1 MSLPYSALLELI
13 AKSVM
18 GTHVPNREA
27 WDTWLALVDRNHIA
41 WSDQAL
47 VEVLETWSNARR
59 KGALFLS
66 APEATQLRRD
76 MESKLLA
83 RTSPQGLDMEKAW
96 ALAIEL
102 KLTELQRD
110 LEEHSSW
117 PAIDIVSG
125 WRLKPLEVDRRSS
138 KDKGTTLTH
147 DLLDR
152 RFNEVFLHLLAQGLP
167 LPKDAL
173 NWATPATFEALI
185 KAGAVAHPNT
195 LEFWN
200 RRFQDGRL
208 YREEWEA
215 LQTQLKQWQPLD
227 QTTEQ
232 TSLTQGLNA
241 ALRRPNLK
249 WPDVAGHLKQLKA
262 FSNEMAAL
270 TMEAHL
276 PNGQLA
282 NIPVVGAM
290 ALAKLRHHE
299 SSQCAGKL
307 FSEFMEL
314 VKSLP
319 QLNLDPN
326 QQFGG
331 LRLGSLLKLATL
343 AHLTQNTV
351 HVKKLSEILS
361 NWDPELPELAYVR
374 IMETYTNLMQD
385 RSGDRR
391 LAIDIQVRSA
401 FHYLVPFSDANLSF
415 YSEVSFKVSQEF
427 VAQLLATPSFYQR
440 SLWHLWQK
448 SLVRDMDHQAL
459 MAKWLNRSCILNSPS
474 ALLIA
479 GAKLEETNLAAL
491 VESII
496 VKALKAEALKGTW
509 TSNQLTNDSYFQEI
523 WSAFKASHPKKA
535 EDLLHVLQSAD
546 RLKTLKK
553 VAAPAPPRHRFRG

>member
-1 MSLPYSALLELI
+1 MSLPSSALLELI
-13 AKSVM
+13 AQNVM
-18 GTHVPNREA
+18 GTHVPHREA
-27 WDTWLALVDRNHIA
+27 WDTWLALVDRNHIT

-59 KGALFLS
+59 KGFLFVNT
-66 APEATQLRRD
+66 PEATQLRRD

-83 RTSPQGLDMEKAW
+83 RTSLQGLDVEKTW
-96 ALAIEL
+96 ALAVEL
-102 KLTELQRD
+102 NLTELQRD
-110 LEEHSSW
+110 LEEHPSW
-117 PAIDIVSG
+117 PTIDIVSG

-138 KDKGTTLTH
+138 KDKATTLVH

-152 RFNEVFLHLLAQGLP
+152 RFNEIFLHLLAQGLP

-173 NWATPATFEALI
+173 NWATVTTFEALI

-195 LEFWN
+195 LEVWS
-200 RRFQDGRL
+200 RRFQDNRIH
-208 YREEWEA
+208 REEWES

-227 QTTEQ
+227 QAAEQ
-232 TSLTQGLNA
+232 AGLTQGLNA

-249 WPDVAGHLKQLKA
+249 WSDVAGHLNQLKTC
-262 FSNEMAAL
+262 SNEVAAL
-270 TMEAHL
+270 TMDAHL

-282 NIPVVGAM
+282 TIPVIGVM

-331 LRLGSLLKLATL
+331 LRLGSLLKLANL

-361 NWDPELPELAYVR
+361 NWDPELSELACVR
-374 IMETYTNLMQD
+374 MMETYTHLMQD
-385 RSGDRR
+385 RSSDRR

-401 FHYLVPFSDANLSF
+401 FHYLVPFSDVNLSS
-415 YSEVSFKVSQEF
+415 YREVRFKVSQDF
-427 VAQLLATPSFYQR
+427 VAQLLATPSFYQ
-440 SLWHLWQK
+440 SSMWHLWEK
-448 SLVRDMDHQAL
+448 SIVRHPDHQAL
-459 MAKWLNRSCILNSPS
+459 MAKWLNRPSILNSPS

-509 TSNQLTNDSYFQEI
+509 TFKQLTTDSYFQEI

-546 RLKTLKK
+546 RLKTLEK